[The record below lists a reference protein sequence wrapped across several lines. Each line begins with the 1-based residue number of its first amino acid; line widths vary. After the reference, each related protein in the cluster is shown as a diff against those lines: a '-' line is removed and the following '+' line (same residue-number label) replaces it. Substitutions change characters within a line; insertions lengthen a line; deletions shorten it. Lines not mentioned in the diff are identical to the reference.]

1 MTIEEVRAHK
11 ELYARKIQD
20 LVEQFHNE
28 TGVLIMDIGLR
39 YVDVTRMGSKVQE
52 EQVLHQVLLRLDSI

>member
-28 TGVLIMDIGLR
+28 TGFWIREI
-39 YVDVTRMGSKVQE
+39 YIKQIDVTTMMSTQR
-52 EQVLHQVLLRLDSI
+52 EQVMGQVMLRLESI

>member
-20 LVEQFHNE
+20 LVEQFHTE
-28 TGVLIMDIGLR
+28 TGFWIREI
-39 YVDVTRMGSKVQE
+39 YIKQIDVTMMTSTQKEEIMG
-52 EQVLHQVLLRLDSI
+52 QVFLRLESI